1 VCRFIRYGREFT
13 HPEGPSA
20 DKAALGSDSQRTA
33 TPTANTPGLVRG
45 KQSVWLAG
53 TGSLSRILRAKP
65 TPLSNFTE
73 VTMRTKNRPV
83 AFRATE
89 TQYKIIKTK
98 ANKAKMSLT
107 DFLISTALQKEIN
120 VIEDL
125 KPLLYELKSIGR
137 NLNQL
142 TTLANMGKLREVN
155 LIETTDALEKNYDA
169 IHELIRRSGGG

>member
-1 VCRFIRYGREFT
+1 
-13 HPEGPSA
+13 
-20 DKAALGSDSQRTA
+20 
-33 TPTANTPGLVRG
+33 
-45 KQSVWLAG
+45 
-53 TGSLSRILRAKP
+53 
-65 TPLSNFTE
+65 
-73 VTMRTKNRPV
+73 MRTKNRPV

>member
-1 VCRFIRYGREFT
+1 
-13 HPEGPSA
+13 
-20 DKAALGSDSQRTA
+20 
-33 TPTANTPGLVRG
+33 
-45 KQSVWLAG
+45 
-53 TGSLSRILRAKP
+53 
-65 TPLSNFTE
+65 
-73 VTMRTKNRPV
+73 MRTKNKPV

-89 TQYKIIKTK
+89 TQLKIIKTK
-98 ANKAKMSLT
+98 AAKAKMSVT
-107 DFLISTALQKEIN
+107 DFLISTAMQKEIN

-155 LIETTDALEKNYDA
+155 LIEMTDAREKNYDA